1 MITKAEIEEA
11 YNRGECKK
19 HRNFYYYELDH
30 VPTQKEIIE
39 KNKLKIALSEWSEV
53 YILRCMD
60 LKLDLSVEN
69 AIVIITHEECVA
81 FGL

>member
-1 MITKAEIEEA
+1 MITKAEIEET

-30 VPTQKEIIE
+30 VPTQKEVLE
-39 KNKLKIALSEWSEV
+39 KNKLEIALSEWMEV
-53 YILRCMD
+53 YISRCMD
-60 LKLDLSVEN
+60 LKLDLSLEK
-69 AIVIITHEECVA
+69 AIVIITYEECVS

>member
-11 YNRGECKK
+11 YNSGKCKK

-39 KNKLKIALSEWSEV
+39 KNKLKIALSEWAEV
-53 YILRCMD
+53 YISRCMD